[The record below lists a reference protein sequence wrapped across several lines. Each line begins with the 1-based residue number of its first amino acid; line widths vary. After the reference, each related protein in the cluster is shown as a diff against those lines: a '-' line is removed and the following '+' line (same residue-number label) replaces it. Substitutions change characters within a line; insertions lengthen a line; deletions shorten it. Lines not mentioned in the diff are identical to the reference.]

1 MQPKTKPKPSKM
13 IKVIECPRDAMQ
25 GIREFIPTEAKVAY
39 INQLLKVGFD
49 TIDVGSFVSPK
60 AIPQMR
66 DTLEVIK
73 TIDLSQTNSKLL
85 VITANKKG
93 AEEAVKHQEID
104 YLGYPFSV
112 SETFQQRNTRSSI
125 AEAYEKVKMLQS
137 LCVKHNKELVI
148 YFSMGFGNPYG
159 DFYSPEI
166 VEEWTAKLSELGIKI
181 FSLSDTVGVATPE
194 IITQLFSRLIKDYPA
209 LEFGAHLHT
218 HPHNWREKIKA
229 AYKNGCRRFD
239 TAIFGYGGCPMAK
252 DDLLGNM
259 PTEHFVNAFGDENL
273 GKDFNINAF
282 EDALRA
288 AQKVFF

>member
-1 MQPKTKPKPSKM
+1 M

-25 GIREFIPTEAKVAY
+25 GIKAFIPTEKKIAY
-39 INQLLKVGFD
+39 VNQLLKVGFD

-73 TIDLSQTNSKLL
+73 AIDLSETKSKLL
-85 VITANKKG
+85 VITANKRG
-93 AEEAVKHQEID
+93 ADEAVKHKEID
-104 YLGYPFSV
+104 YLGFPFSV
-112 SETFQQRNTRSSI
+112 SETFQQRNTGSSI
-125 AEAYEKVKMLQS
+125 TESFERVKRLQDS
-137 LCVKHNKELVI
+137 CLKHDKELVV
-148 YFSMGFGNPYG
+148 YLSMGFGNPYG
-159 DFYSPEI
+159 DEYSTDI
-166 VEEWTAKLSELGIKI
+166 VEEWTSKLAPLGINI

-194 IITQLFSRLIKDYPA
+194 LLTTLFSNLTKDYPN
-209 LEFGAHLHT
+209 LEIGAHLHT

-259 PTEHFVNAFGDENL
+259 PTEHFINAFGEDKLGDINL
-273 GKDFNINAF
+273 KEF
-282 EDALRA
+282 EEAMRMA
-288 AQKVFF
+288 RGVFE